1 MRHRQCTGMLSH
13 TNLKIWTRWESRENI
28 LPVLFERVH
37 LRKKNKTSELSW
49 NHQQLREQPSLCL
62 NLFFL
67 SSLNDVYLLYNDF
80 KIKLV
85 LKAVK
90 ERILNSQGCMTLL
103 DEERWAG
110 GWRVFHFFTFSHCI
124 ILICWTSAALI
135 KVVGPKAWPFIN

>member
-1 MRHRQCTGMLSH
+1 M
-13 TNLKIWTRWESRENI
+13 
-28 LPVLFERVH
+28 
-37 LRKKNKTSELSW
+37 RKKTISERSR
-49 NHQQLREQPSLCL
+49 NHQQLREQPSPCL

-67 SSLNDVYLLYNDF
+67 SSSNDVYLLYNDF

-85 LKAVK
+85 LKEVK

-110 GWRVFHFFTFSHCI
+110 GGVRVFHFFTFSHCI